1 MIRQREFEQDGRLVE
16 KEPHNVDDR
25 LIISFLKDKLIARDI
40 PVTYWLVQLS
50 FKDHVAFL
58 TPHLEQ
64 VPSTVDNLD
73 DGLVD
78 YLDKHRAKVGTLIEL
93 AAGHDPVQ
101 LVERHRVH
109 DHLHK
114 VFRRLALV
122 FLQFVLSMLLFH
134 LCYCSTL

>member
-1 MIRQREFEQDGRLVE
+1 MSFE
-16 KEPHNVDDR
+16 
-25 LIISFLKDKLIARDI
+25 
-40 PVTYWLVQLS
+40 
-50 FKDHVAFL
+50 DHVAFF

-64 VPSTVDNLD
+64 VPGAVVNLD

-101 LVERHRVH
+101 FVEGHRVH
-109 DHLHK
+109 DHLHE

-122 FLQFVLSMLLFH
+122 CLQFVLLMLLFH
-134 LCYCSTL
+134 LCYCSTLQIGDLRLVLDGI